1 MNISSYLFLAV
12 IILSVLILKDLKL
25 VGRLEEV
32 NTK

>member
-32 NTK
+32 KTK

>member
-12 IILSVLILKDLKL
+12 IILSVLIIKDLKL

-32 NTK
+32 KTK

>member
-1 MNISSYLFLAV
+1 MNIFSYLFLAV

-32 NTK
+32 KTK